1 MWLLF
6 CLTYL
11 IFLPF
16 QIPSFCSLQGLL
28 GRVKE
33 EECENV
39 CPSQTLL
46 GQTEHNEC
54 KGTNQGWPCHQLL
67 CIGDSGF
74 WRQNK
79 QMCTKPNQYQQ
90 SVSDICLVAFVISL
104 DKTPSL
110 KPHKCWDTHVKCKA
124 IFIFIW
130 WFIRMSLNWFNKSIK
145 PTFLGSKCKN
155 DGKNTFPPSICFHMI
170 GVGNMQFYQIWED
183 WLVLQI

>member
-6 CLTYL
+6 WLTYL

-28 GRVKE
+28 GRVEE

-79 QMCTKPNQYQQ
+79 QMCTKPISTISIRHLPGRLCDLVRQNPFVETPQMLRHSCQMQ
-90 SVSDICLVAFVISL
+90 SNLYIYLMIYKDVFELV
-104 DKTPSL
+104 
-110 KPHKCWDTHVKCKA
+110 
-124 IFIFIW
+124 
-130 WFIRMSLNWFNKSIK
+130 
-145 PTFLGSKCKN
+145 
-155 DGKNTFPPSICFHMI
+155 
-170 GVGNMQFYQIWED
+170 Q
-183 WLVLQI
+183 

>member
-1 MWLLF
+1 MWVTKLLISQVKKGFFAPKTTKFVPKLSFLVELGQTMQAFSVPCWWVSCWLWRAGCISQDTYLLYNIAFF
-6 CLTYL
+6 CLTYS

-28 GRVKE
+28 GRVE
-33 EECENV
+33 EKECENV

-54 KGTNQGWPCHQLL
+54 KGTNQGWPCYQLL

-90 SVSDICLVAFVISL
+90 SVICLVAFVISL
-104 DKTPSL
+104 DKTPSF
-110 KPHKCWDTHVKCKA
+110 KPHKC
-124 IFIFIW
+124 
-130 WFIRMSLNWFNKSIK
+130 
-145 PTFLGSKCKN
+145 
-155 DGKNTFPPSICFHMI
+155 
-170 GVGNMQFYQIWED
+170 
-183 WLVLQI
+183 